1 MTANRNTKATR
12 RVLAVV
18 GTANPSPRFRHMVTW
33 FEDLGF
39 DVELLLWARLPDD
52 IPTGNLS
59 HLTTHVLLT
68 GGGYGS
74 PRVAAYYPM
83 WWRRVSRYLSV
94 SNADLVYAYDFE
106 SAYGCVRN
114 IKFTHKAF
122 IYDIADN
129 YHLRHSFPHVVN
141 SLLETLERHVLDAAS
156 MVIVPDE
163 CRVTR
168 LEEPYRDKISI
179 VANTV
184 RLSERPSIG
193 YHLPGDGLVIYWN
206 GWLDRCR
213 GRDQIMEAV
222 ASMPDVRLLVAG
234 TADKALES
242 KLHELSNVVYL
253 GQLLPEE
260 ALKWYEAAD
269 VVFTFYDP
277 STVINRLACSTK
289 WCDAML
295 CERAIL
301 VNSELAI
308 SERLVALGA
317 ACSCSYHDVERL
329 KALLRWMV
337 ANRQDLRKMG
347 RRGRELFERQYSWD
361 IFELRLLS
369 KLDRMMTSKEG
380 TSWRA

>member
-1 MTANRNTKATR
+1 MISNRDR
-12 RVLAVV
+12 RPTGHVLAVV
-18 GTANPSPRFRHMVTW
+18 GTANPAPRFRNMVTW
-33 FEDLGF
+33 FEDLGY
-39 DVELLLWARLPDD
+39 DVELLLWARLPGET
-52 IPTGNLS
+52 PAGSLG

-74 PRVAAYYPM
+74 AGVAAYYPM
-83 WWRRVSRYLSV
+83 WWHRVSRYLSV
-94 SNADLVYAYDFE
+94 SNADLVYAFDFE
-106 SAYGCVRN
+106 SGYGCIHNVML
-114 IKFTHKAF
+114 THKAF

-129 YHLRHSFPHVVN
+129 FHLRHSFPHVVN
-141 SLLETLERHVLDAAS
+141 ALLETLERRVLDAAS
-156 MVIVPDE
+156 IVLLPDE
-163 CRVTR
+163 CRVTG

-179 VANTV
+179 VANAP
-184 RLSERPSIG
+184 RLSERPSAG
-193 YHLPGDGLVIYWN
+193 HHLPGDGLVVYWN

-234 TADKALES
+234 AADEALKS

-295 CERAIL
+295 CGRAIL
-301 VNSELAI
+301 VNSELAA
-308 SERLVALGA
+308 SARLVASGA
-317 ACSCSYHDVERL
+317 AYSCPYHDVERL

-337 ANRQDLRKMG
+337 ANRQDLREMG
-347 RRGRELFERQYSWD
+347 RRGLELFERQYSWD
-361 IFELRLLS
+361 AFEPQLRF
-369 KLDRMMTSKEG
+369 KLDKTMTSERG
-380 TSWRA
+380 TS